1 MKNICLVDYLVEN
14 CHISR
19 MFLDSKPGVKGL
31 KNEMI
36 ERFRSNYPKTSE
48 ITSISQYLGL
58 VAKFSKRF

>member
-31 KNEMI
+31 RNEMI
-36 ERFRSNYPKTSE
+36 WE
-48 ITSISQYLGL
+48 I
-58 VAKFSKRF
+58 